1 MYITRANNVFNTNK
15 ESFNCGGFALGTC
28 NWVLVD
34 GYVYDDDYNSRDE
47 VNEALER
54 ETELSIENILSICPK
69 TRVIYKEDEL
79 KENEFL
85 VYFRLSSDG
94 DFHFVKR
101 MHNGE
106 LWHKMG
112 WLNIE
117 RFDEDIY
124 DDWCGRY
131 DGPIVMLALNDEY
144 YR

>member
-15 ESFNCGGFALGTC
+15 ESFNCGGFALGTYT
-28 NWVLVD
+28 WVLVD
-34 GYVYDDDYNSRDE
+34 GYVDYFDYDSRDE

-54 ETELSIENILSICPK
+54 ETELSIENILSIRPK
-69 TRVIYKEDEL
+69 TRVIYEEDEL